1 MLNETFTAEKMRQV
15 ANERLIS
22 QMMEEWRA
30 TRERIEAA
38 ADNGYFSTTF
48 DGYLKKEIRQRLE
61 ELGFKVKSSSCRN
74 ESYTTISWEKE
85 QQCQF

>member
-22 QMMEEWRA
+22 QIMEEWRA

-38 ADNGYFSTTF
+38 ADNGCFSTTF
-48 DGYLKKEIRQRLE
+48 DGYLKKETRQRLE
-61 ELGFKVKSSSCRN
+61 ELGFKVKSNCCRN
-74 ESYTTISWEKE
+74 ESYITISWKE
-85 QQCQF
+85 ED

>member
-22 QMMEEWRA
+22 QMMEEWNA

-38 ADNGYFSTTF
+38 ADNGCFSTTF
-48 DGYLKKEIRQRLE
+48 NGYLKKETRQRLE
-61 ELGFKVKSSSCRN
+61 ELGFEVKSSSCRN
-74 ESYTTISWEKE
+74 ESYTTIKWEKE
-85 QQCQF
+85 TQCQF

>member
-30 TRERIEAA
+30 SRDRLEAA
-38 ADNGYFSTTF
+38 ADNGCFSNTF
-48 DGYLKKEIRQRLE
+48 DGYFKKETRQRLE